1 MGVGIVGEEKKFDAA
16 AQAKETHNIEFS
28 SLMFTLARALPIY
41 SHNVPLGFMVFAPK
55 DDGYNALLSKTR
67 SPLL

>member
-41 SHNVPLGFMVFAPK
+41 L
-55 DDGYNALLSKTR
+55 
-67 SPLL
+67 